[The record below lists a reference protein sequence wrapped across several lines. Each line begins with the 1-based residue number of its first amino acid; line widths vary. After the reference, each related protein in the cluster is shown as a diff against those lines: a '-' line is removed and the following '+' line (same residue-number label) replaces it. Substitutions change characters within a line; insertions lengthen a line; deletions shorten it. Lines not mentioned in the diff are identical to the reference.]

1 MIQYEFRVME
11 YKDQLTKQ
19 ILRVELQVRKTYR
32 DEYCNVIRHE
42 TWVPVERAETFVPP
56 SENT

>member
-1 MIQYEFRVME
+1 ME

-42 TWVPVERAETFVPP
+42 TWVPVERAETFVHP
-56 SENT
+56 SENI

>member
-32 DEYCNVIRHE
+32 DEYSNVIRHE
-42 TWVPVERAETFVPP
+42 SWVPVERTETFVHP

>member
-1 MIQYEFRVME
+1 ME

-32 DEYCNVIRHE
+32 DEYSNVIRHE
-42 TWVPVERAETFVPP
+42 SWVPVERTETFVHP